1 MLNAITID
9 VEDYFHPSE
18 VQASV
23 SADRWNSMTP
33 RVDKATDR
41 CLELL
46 ARHQTKG
53 TFFVLGWVA
62 RKSPKLVRRIADA
75 GHEIACH
82 SFWHRLVYDLT
93 PDEFRQDTLD
103 AVAAI
108 ADACGVRPTAYRA
121 PSYSIT
127 ERSWWALDVLASLGF
142 THDSSVFPIRHDRYG
157 VPGYSRGA
165 VIEQTP
171 SGPIFE
177 VPPATAQ
184 LSATRRAPVAGGG
197 YLRMFPYA
205 YTAAGIRR
213 LNAEGMPACVY
224 FHPWEID
231 PAQPRL
237 VTGIAGFR
245 TYMGLAR
252 MERKLDRLLHEFRFT
267 TFGAVYPVP
276 AAS

>member
-23 SADRWNSMTP
+23 SPDRWNSMNS
-33 RVDKATDR
+33 RVDRATDR
-41 CLELL
+41 CIELL

-53 TFFVLGWVA
+53 TFFILGWVA
-62 RKSPKLVRRIADA
+62 RKSPKLVRRIVDA

-82 SFWHRLVYDLT
+82 SYWHRLVYDLT
-93 PDEFRQDTLD
+93 PEEFRQDTLD

-108 ADACGVRPTAYRA
+108 GDACGVRPTAYRA

-127 ERSWWALDVLASLGF
+127 QRSWWALDVLASLGF
-142 THDSSVFPIRHDRYG
+142 THDSSVFPITHDRYG
-157 VPGYSRGA
+157 VPGYSRAA
-165 VIEQTP
+165 VMEKTP
-171 SGPIFE
+171 SGPILE
-177 VPPATAQ
+177 VPPATAK
-184 LSATRRAPVAGGG
+184 LSETRMAPVAGGG

-231 PAQPRL
+231 PGQPRL
-237 VTGIAGFR
+237 LTGLSGIR
-245 TYMGLAR
+245 TYMGLAK

-267 TFGAVYPVP
+267 TFGAVYPLP
-276 AAS
+276 AAA